1 MKIALLA
8 GGTGGA
14 KLAAGLV
21 TVLAPDQLTI
31 IANTADD
38 DEFWG
43 LLVSPDV
50 DAILYRLAGMFN
62 ERTGF
67 GVAGDTFNA
76 LAMLER
82 LGEPTWFALGDSDI
96 GLHLL
101 RTHLVNTGVRLTDV
115 VAELVRRLSIAATI
129 VPMSDDRVRTKI
141 VTDAGEFSLQQWFVA
156 NRCAPAVRR
165 IRFDGVDRANPAPEA
180 IRAVKDADAVI
191 IGPSNP
197 LISIDPIL
205 ALLVPHLERDRVFAV
220 SPIVGGR
227 SLKGPTVDMLTDVGE
242 EPTSIGIAR
251 HYEGTAA
258 TLIIDTADAALQ
270 SSIEALGVRVVVC
283 DIVMA
288 DAAGERRVAAEI
300 VSIAQR
306 AMSSG
311 SAHADSSASTPH

>member
-1 MKIALLA
+1 MKLALLA

-21 TVLAPDQLTI
+21 TLLAPDQLTI

-50 DAILYRLAGMFN
+50 DAILYRLAGVFN

-67 GVAGDTFNA
+67 GVADDTFNA
-76 LAMLER
+76 LAMLKR
-82 LGEPTWFALGDSDI
+82 LGEPTWFALGDFDI

-101 RTHLVNTGVRLTDV
+101 RTHLVNGGMRLTDV
-115 VAELVRRLSIAATI
+115 VAELVRRLNIVATI
-129 VPMSDDRVRTKI
+129 VPMSDDRVRTRI
-141 VTDAGEFSLQQWFVA
+141 VTDADEFSLQQWFVA
-156 NRCAPAVRR
+156 NRCTPAVRR
-165 IRFDGVDRANPAPEA
+165 IRFDGVDGATPAPDA
-180 IRAVKDADAVI
+180 LRAVKDADAVI

-197 LISIDPIL
+197 FISIDPIL
-205 ALLVPHLERDRVFAV
+205 ALLAPYLERDRVFTV

-227 SLKGPTVDMLTDVGE
+227 SLKGPTVDMLIDLGE
-242 EPTSIGIAR
+242 EPTSIGVAM
-251 HYEGTAA
+251 HYERVAA
-258 TLIIDTADAALQ
+258 TVIIDTADAALQ
-270 SSIEALGVRVVVC
+270 SRIEALGVRVVVG

-288 DAAGERRVAAEI
+288 DAAGERRVAAEV
-300 VSIAQR
+300 VSIAQQ